1 MQLDH
6 LRFTPQLL
14 TKPPTGGIDVVTTLQ
29 HFAIISYLVEPQNLR
44 PHIPDRFELVT
55 LDVGDGRNQAIIS
68 VVPFLDLDFRF
79 AKFPWIKWH
88 FGQTNYRAYI
98 YDPHKDEHAVAF
110 GTCLDSYTNVVP
122 HYFWE
127 LPWHKGDIRFDC
139 TYDTKSRRY
148 TTYQMQTKSSRAA
161 ADLKLIHSGEPPQS
175 LAGFPNLEASL
186 VLLTHPLRGYYHRR
200 DGSLGSYSIWHD
212 RLQLTEGQLVT
223 ANFPLLD
230 RLGLFATGNLKKCPQ
245 CLVATQH
252 RFYYLSA
259 ANHCVI
265 P

>member
-29 HFAIISYLVEPQNLR
+29 HFAIISYLAEPEDLR
-44 PHIPDRFELVT
+44 PHIPNRFELVT
-55 LDVGDGRNQAIIS
+55 LDVGNGRNQAIIS

-79 AKFPWIKWH
+79 AKFPWLKWH

-98 YDPHKDEHAVAF
+98 YDPHKDEHVVWFF

-122 HYFWE
+122 HYFWK
-127 LPWHKGDIRFDC
+127 LPWHNGNIRFDC
-139 TYDTKSRRY
+139 AYDTKTKRY
-148 TTYQMQTKSSRAA
+148 TTYQMQTKSSWAA
-161 ADLKLIHSGEPPQS
+161 AELELIDIGKPPQT
-175 LAGFPNLEASL
+175 LAGFPNLEAGL
-186 VLLTHPLRGYYHRR
+186 VLLTHPLRGYYNRR

-230 RLGLFATGNLKKCPQ
+230 RLGLVTLGNLQ
-245 CLVATQH
+245 NVHSVLLQH
-252 RFYYLSA
+252 STDFTIYLPPIT
-259 ANHCVI
+259 V
-265 P
+265 